1 MHAQLSS
8 HAQILKLKLAILEGK
23 LGNYR
28 VALAVLVHELN
39 DATSAEAY
47 FMALDGDVVPE
58 KDRRAHGPAAVS
70 RL

>member
-28 VALAVLVHELN
+28 VALAALVHGLN
-39 DATSAEAY
+39 NGMSAEAY
-47 FMALDGDVVPE
+47 FMALDGDVVPG
-58 KDRRAHGPAAVS
+58 KDAQ
-70 RL
+70 